1 MTTLRS
7 TPPSPEWD
15 VVVIGAGPAGAVAA
29 HGLARSGLATLL
41 VDRRTFPRG
50 KVCGGCLSGRSLGIL
65 ESIGL
70 GGAVNRL
77 GGRPFSNLNIKTS
90 GGGRLDL
97 KLPEGLA
104 VTRRAFDEALVR
116 SAVGVGVSFFSG
128 VSARVAP
135 LERFMGDSRR
145 VRLRATDG
153 FEMNVAGRVVIA
165 ADGLGHPS
173 LGGLPEFRSTIIR
186 RSRIGLGAVL
196 EHTAG
201 FESGTIHM
209 AVDRSG
215 YVGIV
220 EVEDRRLDMAAA
232 VDPQYLKLCGDA
244 RSAIRGILE
253 RACLPIPGDLDDAD
267 WHGTTP
273 LGQTLR
279 RPAAWRVLAI
289 GDSAGYVEPFTGEGI
304 AWALADAVA
313 VHEFVNRGIE
323 KWTGS
328 VEGGWTNDRKRLAV
342 RRQRICRAI
351 GIALRT
357 PMLPEIGVRLLTR
370 LPGLAEMSV
379 RRLNAVPPLAGET
392 NS

>member
-1 MTTLRS
+1 MTALAS
-7 TPPSPEWD
+7 TPLSPEWD

-29 HGLARSGLATLL
+29 HGLARSGLGTLL
-41 VDRRTFPRG
+41 VDRRTFPRD
-50 KVCGGCLSGRSLGIL
+50 KVCGGCLNGRSLGIL

-77 GGRPFSNLNIKTS
+77 GGRPFSNLNLRTS
-90 GGGRLDL
+90 GGGGLRL

-104 VTRRAFDEALVR
+104 VTRRVLDEALVR

-135 LERFMGDSRR
+135 MERFMGHSRR
-145 VRLRATDG
+145 VRLRGKDG
-153 FEMNVAGRVVIA
+153 FETNVAGRVVIA

-173 LGGLPEFRSTIIR
+173 LQGLPEFRSTMTH

-201 FESGTIHM
+201 FEPGTIHM

-220 EVEDRRLDMAAA
+220 EVEDRRFDIAAA
-232 VDPQYLKLCGDA
+232 VDPQYLKQCGDV
-244 RSAIRGILE
+244 RSAVRGILE
-253 RACLPIPGDLDDAD
+253 RACLAVPRDLDDTD

-304 AWALADAVA
+304 AWAVADAVA
-313 VHEFVNRGIE
+313 VHEFVYRGIA
-323 KWTGS
+323 KWTGT

-357 PMLPEIGVRLLTR
+357 PMLPEIGVRLLAR
-370 LPGLAEMSV
+370 LPGLAEMGV

-392 NS
+392 GS